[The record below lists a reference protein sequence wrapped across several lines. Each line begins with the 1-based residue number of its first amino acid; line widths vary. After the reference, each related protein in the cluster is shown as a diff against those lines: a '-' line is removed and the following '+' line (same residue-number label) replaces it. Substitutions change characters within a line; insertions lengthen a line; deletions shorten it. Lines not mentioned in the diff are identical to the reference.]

1 LRFLPHRP
9 WLGLLLSWSAVI
21 WVAIVLLLAMAS
33 INRPPP
39 CNPIGAGNPDPALPT
54 CGIDDFS
61 IEGIM
66 AFLLFVVWVGGI
78 VLEAVV
84 FAISRLVKWLRPG
97 SQSSSEQ

>member
-1 LRFLPHRP
+1 MRFLPRSP
-9 WLGLLLSWSAVI
+9 WLGLLLSWTAVI
-21 WVAIVLLLAMAS
+21 WVAIVLLLAIAS
-33 INRPPP
+33 VSYRP

-61 IEGIM
+61 IEGIL

-84 FAISRLVKWLRPG
+84 FAISRLVKWLRRGPR
-97 SQSSSEQ
+97 SPSEQ